1 MNEFSEFFSDKI
13 GRITNILYKHF
24 REKNLPVWNAAEFK
38 ELIEGHDTQIKGFFD
53 TIFQSMN
60 PKSKN
65 LQTQQL
71 LKQKVMLLYYQ
82 MAVMR
87 NKQVSGAKTA
97 IGLFLINSDA
107 SVICINTL
115 TNMGICSTYQTLFN
129 KLEAIVN
136 NHQSNV
142 QAFVQ
147 KHVRNRNIFFLIFN
161 KY

>member
-1 MNEFSEFFSDKI
+1 M
-13 GRITNILYKHF
+13 
-24 REKNLPVWNAAEFK
+24 PVWNVAEFK
-38 ELIEGHDTQIKGFFD
+38 ELIEGHNTQIKGFFD

-60 PKSKN
+60 SKSKN
-65 LQTQQL
+65 LQTQQ
-71 LKQKVMLLYYQ
+71 KVMLLCYQ
-82 MAVMR
+82 MAAMR
-87 NKQVSGAKTA
+87 NKQFSGAKTA

-107 SVICINTL
+107 SVICINAL
-115 TNMGICSTYQTLFN
+115 ANMGICSTYQTLFN

-142 QAFVQ
+142 QAYVQ